1 MAALSKDPYKVLGV
15 TRSATLEQVK
25 KAFRRKAKQFHPD
38 RNPDRAGEEKFREI
52 NSAYEILG
60 DATKR
65 ARYDAG
71 RARARSGGKGGSR
84 KESSRAGRKAGE
96 LFGFMRGFRGS
107 GASQAGPSAASKP
120 ASKAGSPTSRKS
132 ASKSE
137 HEPELTVTLE
147 EAYRGTSRKVE
158 LLVREHQALGRI
170 KTARRSF
177 EVKIPAGIHDGQ
189 RIRLKGDKSRQSGQH
204 DDVVLRIRIS
214 PHAVFS
220 FQEDDLVAELKISP
234 WEAALGTKLR
244 VPTLD
249 GSAEIKVPAGVDSGK
264 KLRLRNQGFPL
275 QGKTARGDLLYRVSI
290 VVPKN
295 LTKEEESLMK
305 RLQGISR
312 FNPRLDIEGR
322 Q

>member
-1 MAALSKDPYKVLGV
+1 MTASVKDPYKVLGV
-15 TRSATLEQVK
+15 TRSATPDQVK
-25 KAFRRKAKQFHPD
+25 KAFRSKAKQFHPD
-38 RNPDRAGEEKFREI
+38 RNPGRAEDEKFREI
-52 NSAYEILG
+52 NSAYEILS
-60 DATKR
+60 DETKR
-65 ARYDAG
+65 ARYDAQRTRG
-71 RARARSGGKGGSR
+71 RGSAKGGSR
-84 KESSRAGRKAGE
+84 KESSRAGRNAGE
-96 LFGFMRGFRGS
+96 LFGFMRGFRAT
-107 GASQAGPSAASKP
+107 GAAQTGRSA
-120 ASKAGSPTSRKS
+120 ASKAGSPTARKN

-137 HEPELTVTLE
+137 REPELTVTLE
-147 EAYRGTSRKVE
+147 EAYRGASRKVE
-158 LLVREHQALGRI
+158 LLVRERQALGRI

-189 RIRLKGDKSRQSGQH
+189 RIRLKGDKTRQSGQH

-214 PHAVFS
+214 PHPVFS
-220 FQEDDLVAELKISP
+220 FLENDLVTELKISP

-264 KLRLRNQGFPL
+264 KLRLKNQGFPR
-275 QGKTARGDLLYRVSI
+275 QGKNTRGDLLYRVSI

-322 Q
+322 R